1 MDLMGFSGEVGQ
13 FARGVLTRVLFPLL
27 RAGRRGQ
34 VALARR
40 ETQHRPRPRSQHIM
54 FEDVTL
60 CVKVLQFFNSQI
72 SRRAVVGK
80 GIL

>member
-1 MDLMGFSGEVGQ
+1 MDLMGLSGEVGQ

-40 ETQHRPRPRSQHIM
+40 EAPQRPRPRSQHIM
-54 FEDVTL
+54 FEDIAL
-60 CVKVLQFFNSQI
+60 CGNVLQF
-72 SRRAVVGK
+72 
-80 GIL
+80 L